1 VPSFQKG
8 IEKILLDLPT
18 AAIQMTLG
26 LMLLSFYH
34 PIFIAFGAILILTI
48 VLIIR
53 FTVQP
58 GFSAALEASEYKYKV
73 GAWLQELARMIKSF
87 KYTRNCDI
95 QVKKTDELSSG
106 YLIARTNYFK
116 ILLTQA
122 WSLIGFKTLITAAM
136 LIVGATLLV
145 DQQINIGQFIAADLV
160 IIAIIGSVEKFL
172 FSLDAFYEM
181 FTSIEKM
188 NTVIRA
194 DKESEGSASLNDSQ
208 LGVKVEFQDVNFAY
222 PLGERILHRVNMTL
236 EPGQISLLA
245 GPSGS
250 GKSSLFRLLTGA
262 FKQIEGRVLIDGLPI
277 SNYKLTSL
285 RQHTGVLLNQLDI
298 FRGSLLENITMS
310 DTSISIEEILEVSK
324 YTGLT
329 SFIQS
334 QPQGFDTLLDPQGKR
349 LTQSIRQR
357 ILLTRSLMGK
367 SRLLLLE
374 EPFQQLGQQ
383 DKINLLKF
391 IRLRGSTTIIIDK
404 NKDLE
409 LYDSVLE
416 MNEGKLEKIK

>member
-1 VPSFQKG
+1 
-8 IEKILLDLPT
+8 
-18 AAIQMTLG
+18 
-26 LMLLSFYH
+26 
-34 PIFIAFGAILILTI
+34 
-48 VLIIR
+48 
-53 FTVQP
+53 
-58 GFSAALEASEYKYKV
+58 
-73 GAWLQELARMIKSF
+73 
-87 KYTRNCDI
+87 
-95 QVKKTDELSSG
+95 
-106 YLIARTNYFK
+106 
-116 ILLTQA
+116 
-122 WSLIGFKTLITAAM
+122 
-136 LIVGATLLV
+136 
-145 DQQINIGQFIAADLV
+145 
-160 IIAIIGSVEKFL
+160 
-172 FSLDAFYEM
+172 
-181 FTSIEKM
+181 
-188 NTVIRA
+188 
-194 DKESEGSASLNDSQ
+194 
-208 LGVKVEFQDVNFAY
+208 VEFQDVNFAY
-222 PLGERILHRVNMTL
+222 HLGERILHRVNMTL